1 MRTIYIVWSRTF
13 WCNIDC
19 ILADYRLLKC
29 WYLGLKITTLK
40 TRSTI
45 DILRI
50 TQVLILHKKQLFHNK
65 HYKYWCKIRA
75 YKLDHKCLTVLYLF
89 LQNSRITSHALIKAI
104 IRVVL
109 SIHYYG
115 KMPVLR
121 YYIMVM
127 VFPTYNAITMKI
139 SSCIGLSRDIKAKS
153 WHQFCKKMH
162 NYLYAVETST
172 YQCIEHI
179 IKSA

>member
-1 MRTIYIVWSRTF
+1 MLIFGTQNYIIVNQKWRMLIQF
-13 WCNIDC
+13 DC
-19 ILADYRLLKC
+19 
-29 WYLGLKITTLK
+29 TL
-40 TRSTI
+40 
-45 DILRI
+45 DILRFI
-50 TQVLILHKKQLFHNK
+50 QVLILRKQQLFDNK
-65 HYKYWCKIRA
+65 HYMYWCKTRA
-75 YKLDHKCLTVLYLF
+75 YKLDYKCLTVLYLF

-127 VFPTYNAITMKI
+127 VLPTYNAITMKI

-153 WHQFCKKMH
+153 
-162 NYLYAVETST
+162 
-172 YQCIEHI
+172 
-179 IKSA
+179 

>member
-1 MRTIYIVWSRTF
+1 MAYSLIIGY
-13 WCNIDC
+13 
-19 ILADYRLLKC
+19 LKC
-29 WYLGLKITTLK
+29 WYLGHKITTLK
-40 TRSTI
+40 TRSTL
-45 DILRI
+45 DILRFI
-50 TQVLILHKKQLFHNK
+50 QVPILHKKQLFHNK
-65 HYKYWCKIRA
+65 HYKYWCEVRA